1 MALAQRSALAAPRCS
16 LGHVGPHIFGAD
28 HDLGMGLYL
37 SQRSGTFTG
46 FVGRHCA
53 LVSADQGITIAT
65 GVSQW
70 NDLIGTAHLIQSTG
84 ANQPAYNATD
94 AGYNGQA
101 TVQSTA
107 TNMFLVSGAA
117 AMTQPCSVLV
127 VGQINTIGRLI
138 ASLGTSGALAPSV
151 FSQAGNAAAN
161 AGTSLITAT
170 TCTSKRAMLA
180 TFNGAS
186 SFIAADNWLTAGTS
200 GAAGAVN
207 GTVVAAFAY
216 SAGDFGATRIAEMI
230 VQSGA
235 PTAAE
240 KAALAAFLDRYGITV
255 T

>member
-1 MALAQRSALAAPRCS
+1 MN
-16 LGHVGPHIFGAD
+16 
-28 HDLGMGLYL
+28 LGMGLYL
-37 SQRSGTFTG
+37 SQRSGSFSPASLAG
-46 FVGRHCA
+46 IAHWYR
-53 LVSADQGITIAT
+53 ADQGITIAT

-151 FSQAGNAAAN
+151 FSQTGNAAAN

-216 SAGDFGATRIAEMI
+216 SAGDFGGTGKIAEMI

-240 KAALAAFLDRYGITV
+240 KAALAAYFLDRYGITV

>member
-1 MALAQRSALAAPRCS
+1 MN
-16 LGHVGPHIFGAD
+16 
-28 HDLGMGLYL
+28 LGMGLYL
-37 SQRSGTFTG
+37 SQRSGSFSPASLAG
-46 FVGRHCA
+46 IAHWYR
-53 LVSADQGITIAT
+53 ADQGITIAT

-151 FSQAGNAAAN
+151 FSQSPGNAAAN

-170 TCTSKRAMLA
+170 ACTTKRAMLA
-180 TFNGAS
+180 TFS
-186 SFIAADNWLTAGTS
+186 H
-200 GAAGAVN
+200 
-207 GTVVAAFAY
+207 
-216 SAGDFGATRIAEMI
+216 AEAWRNA
-230 VQSGA
+230 Q
-235 PTAAE
+235 
-240 KAALAAFLDRYGITV
+240 ALAKALKEGT
-255 T
+255 